1 MKLKGFLIVSII
13 FLAILTLGAVNAA
26 DNMTT
31 DDLAIVGDSEDFDLS
46 SPYEEIIDDGEIL
59 NLSGD
64 SSIDNKLSNSN
75 NDEISNTEV
84 IISQDNISKSELKA
98 ENTNIAGNNLFSS
111 TGWGNQTSYVVNAN
125 DAAENVVT
133 PSNFDDLQKH

>member
-1 MKLKGFLIVSII
+1 MLIQIYQGDLVLKLKGYLIVSII

-31 DDLAIVGDSEDFDLS
+31 DDLATVGDSEDFDLS

-64 SSIDNKLSNSN
+64 ISIDNILIC
-75 NDEISNTEV
+75 ISCFRIN
-84 IISQDNISKSELKA
+84 
-98 ENTNIAGNNLFSS
+98 
-111 TGWGNQTSYVVNAN
+111 
-125 DAAENVVT
+125 
-133 PSNFDDLQKH
+133 

>member
-1 MKLKGFLIVSII
+1 MKLKGYLIVSII

-31 DDLAIVGDSEDFDLS
+31 DDLATVGDSEDFDLS

-84 IISQDNISKSELKA
+84 IITPDNIFKSELKA
-98 ENTNIAGNNLFSS
+98 ENSNIAGNNLVSS
-111 TGWGNQTSYVVNAN
+111 TGVDNQTSYVVNAN
-125 DAAENVVT
+125 DAAEVFLKMMWNLT
-133 PSNFDDLQKH
+133 S